1 MVIEQTPIDEI
12 KTNLLEEKGIEL
24 FVKREDLNHPE
35 IQGNKLR
42 KLHYNLIQAKEEGH
56 KTILS
61 FGGAYSNHIYALA
74 AAGAYYDFQT
84 IGIIRGEQHHPLN
97 PTLAFAEANQM
108 QLHYIDRT
116 RYRLKNSQLVLNDL
130 KKKFGDFYLIPEG
143 GTNDLAIKGCQE
155 ILHQNEKYFD
165 QYILSVGTGG
175 TIAGIIQ
182 SLQGQQ
188 QVIGI
193 SSLKGEFLEAEVNSL
208 FRQYHLPEYNNWTIN
223 HSYHMGGYAKVN
235 EELLHFMEQI
245 EQDHGLL
252 LDPVYTGKALYG
264 IFDMIK
270 KDQFK
275 KGTRLLF
282 IHTGGLQGRKGF
294 GI

>member
-12 KTNLLEEKGIEL
+12 KTNLLDEKGIEL

-42 KLHYNLIQAKEEGH
+42 KLQYNLIKAKEEGH

-97 PTLAFAEANQM
+97 PTLAFAETNQM
-108 QLHYIDRT
+108 QLHYMDRT

-235 EELLHFMEQI
+235 EELLRFMEQI
-245 EQDHGLL
+245 EQDHGLV

-275 KGTRLLF
+275 RGTRLLF

>member
-1 MVIEQTPIDEI
+1 M
-12 KTNLLEEKGIEL
+12 
-24 FVKREDLNHPE
+24 KRCLPHAEFSKFAHDDD
-35 IQGNKLR
+35 
-42 KLHYNLIQAKEEGH
+42 
-56 KTILS
+56 
-61 FGGAYSNHIYALA
+61 A
-74 AAGAYYDFQT
+74 AA
-84 IGIIRGEQHHPLN
+84 RVV
-97 PTLAFAEANQM
+97 
-108 QLHYIDRT
+108 R
-116 RYRLKNSQLVLNDL
+116 
-130 KKKFGDFYLIPEG
+130 
-143 GTNDLAIKGCQE
+143 
-155 ILHQNEKYFD
+155 HQ
-165 QYILSVGTGG
+165 
-175 TIAGIIQ
+175 
-182 SLQGQQ
+182 
-188 QVIGI
+188 
-193 SSLKGEFLEAEVNSL
+193 
-208 FRQYHLPEYNNWTIN
+208 PTIN